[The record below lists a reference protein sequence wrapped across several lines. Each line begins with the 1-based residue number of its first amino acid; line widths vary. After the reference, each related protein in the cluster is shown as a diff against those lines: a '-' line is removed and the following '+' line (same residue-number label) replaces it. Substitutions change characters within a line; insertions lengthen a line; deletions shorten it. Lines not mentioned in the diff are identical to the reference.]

1 MSIMLSSFCYVNK
14 FLPLLLTRLLLR
26 QLLRVLILAL
36 FLIHKFGVNKHE
48 FSCRGH
54 IFI

>member
-14 FLPLLLTRLLLR
+14 FLPLLLTRLPLR
-26 QLLRVLILAL
+26 QLHRMFSLAL
-36 FLIHKFGVNKHE
+36 FLIHKFGVNKHGL
-48 FSCRGH
+48 SCQGH